1 MSFRDT
7 YIKAFHIPADFDD
20 TFVNIGLGSLLK
32 ENSKSFPK
40 SYKSWTK
47 RNSNLNSAFTA
58 LKKYAYRYIM
68 YMSHH
73 FLYVDFFY
81 MIHIFNDVSVLH
93 NLYDALIIKMLNICM
108 IILLSLKYMLCTK
121 FFLLDQCQMTGTLI
135 Q

>member
-7 YIKAFHIPADFDD
+7 YTKAFHIPADFDD

-58 LKKYAYRYIM
+58 LKKYAYRY
-68 YMSHH
+68 MSHY
-73 FLYVDFFY
+73 FLYVDF
-81 MIHIFNDVSVLH
+81 L
-93 NLYDALIIKMLNICM
+93 
-108 IILLSLKYMLCTK
+108 
-121 FFLLDQCQMTGTLI
+121 
-135 Q
+135 